1 MSREHHPSRSEPE
14 AVPSFDGFPRGPPGA
29 SDYWQG
35 LISEK
40 PAADFLDLSTRS
52 LQGFRYRGGGPKFIR
67 ISARC
72 VKYRRI
78 DLQQWVE
85 ARLRS
90 STFDAGPEGA

>member
-1 MSREHHPSRSEPE
+1 MSREHHPNRSKPGT
-14 AVPSFDGFPRGPPGA
+14 VTGFDGFPRGPPDA

-35 LISEK
+35 LISEQ
-40 PAADFLDLSTRS
+40 PAAVFLDLSKRS
-52 LQGFRYRGGGPKFIR
+52 LQGFRYRGGGPKVIR

-78 DLQQWVE
+78 DLRRWAE

-90 STFDAGPEGA
+90 STSDAGPETA